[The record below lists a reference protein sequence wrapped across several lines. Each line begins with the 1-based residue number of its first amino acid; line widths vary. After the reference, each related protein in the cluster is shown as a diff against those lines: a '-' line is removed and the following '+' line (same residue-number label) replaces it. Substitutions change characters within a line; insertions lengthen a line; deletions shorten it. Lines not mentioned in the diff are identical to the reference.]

1 MAGLVI
7 GQITGAITASRD
19 DPSGRGAPS
28 ATSALPPL
36 RDELALHPGPPGAD
50 GAPSWTLEDP
60 ARGRYFRL
68 GWAEIEMLARWERG
82 DPAAI
87 AAAITQETTL
97 TVSPAEVE
105 AFVRF
110 LTSSNLV
117 RVAGPRA
124 LGQLHEQAQASRMS
138 PVAFVLKNYLFIR
151 IPLVRPDR
159 FLDKTLGLAA
169 PFFSPLFWI
178 ATLIAGLT
186 GILLVLRQ
194 WDSFVTTFVH
204 LFSWQGLAAIGIGLI
219 FAKIAHELAHAYAAK
234 REGLDVPTM
243 GIALMVLYPVLYT
256 DTTAA
261 WRLTD
266 RAKRLRIG
274 YAGMAI
280 ELAIAAW
287 MTLAWSFMPD
297 GPVRSAAFILA
308 TTTWIMTLAVNLNPF
323 MRFDGYFLFSDA
335 LDMPNLQDRAF
346 RLARWRLREALF
358 GFGENPPERF
368 PKRRARI
375 LITYAVFTWIYRFVL
390 FLGIA
395 LIVYHFFFKALGII
409 LMIVELA
416 WFIGRPI
423 LMELREWA
431 ERRESYRV
439 NRNTLTSAALL
450 LGAIVLF
457 VMPLQWSIHAPALL
471 RAERQTQIFAP
482 ADALLVTDAAR
493 PGEDVAQAD
502 TLFSFAAP
510 DMEHRLAENAR
521 RITLLRWRASV
532 ETPGAAGSSGSLGER
547 AALWEE
553 LEGAIAE
560 RASLSRQAERL
571 TVSAPH
577 AGRLVDRD
585 PDIRVGDWVAEGEW
599 LATLVTPESWI
610 IEAYLSE
617 ADLGRVS
624 TGAQARFYPQ
634 APGRPPIDA
643 RVVTV
648 AETGSSRL
656 AAAPELTSPH
666 GGALPAHETAD
677 GLVPDGAVYR
687 LIAQPDPKPTMD
699 QPKALRGTL
708 RLEGERISM
717 AVRVWRAV
725 MAILIRESGF

>member
-7 GQITGAITASRD
+7 GPPAGAIAVSRND
-19 DPSGRGAPS
+19 SNGGGAGS
-28 ATSALPPL
+28 ATRTLPAL
-36 RDELALHPGPPGAD
+36 RDELALHPGPPSAD

-68 GWAEIEMLARWERG
+68 GWAEIEMLARWDRD
-82 DPAAI
+82 DPAVI

-97 TVSPAEVE
+97 TVGAAEVE

-110 LTSSNLV
+110 LASANLV
-117 RVAGPRA
+117 RVEGPRA
-124 LGQLHEQAQASRMS
+124 LGLLHEQAQAARMN
-138 PVAFVLKNYLFIR
+138 PVAFLLKNYLFIR

-159 FLDKTLGLAA
+159 FLDRTIGLAA
-169 PFFSPLFWI
+169 PFFSPVFWI

-186 GILLVLRQ
+186 GMLLVLRQ
-194 WDSFVTTFVH
+194 WDGFVTTFVH

-234 REGLDVPTM
+234 REGLAVPTM

-266 RAKRLRIG
+266 RARRLRIG

-358 GFGENPPERF
+358 GFGESPPERF
-368 PKRRARI
+368 PKGRARL

-423 LMELREWA
+423 LMEMREWA
-431 ERRESYRV
+431 GRREAYRV
-439 NRNTLTSAALL
+439 NRNTLTSAAIL
-450 LGAIVLF
+450 LGAIMLF
-457 VMPLQWSIHAPALL
+457 GMPLQWSIHAPALL
-471 RAERQTQIFAP
+471 RAERQTQLFAP
-482 ADALLVTDAAR
+482 ADALLVTDEAK
-493 PGEDVAQAD
+493 PGRDVAEAD
-502 TLFSFAAP
+502 TLFAFAAP

-532 ETPGAAGSSGSLGER
+532 ETPGAAGPGGSLGER

-571 TVSAPH
+571 TVNAPH
-577 AGRLVDRD
+577 AGRLAERD

-599 LATLVTPESWI
+599 LATLVTPESWV

-617 ADLGRVS
+617 ADLGRVG
-624 TGAQARFYPQ
+624 TGAPARFYPQ
-634 APGRPPIDA
+634 APRRPPIDA
-643 RVVTV
+643 RVIAV

-656 AAAPELTSPH
+656 VAAPELTSPH
-666 GGALPAHETAD
+666 GGTLPAYETAD

-687 LIAQPDPKPTMD
+687 LIAHPDSVPAMNQP
-699 QPKALRGTL
+699 QALRGTL
-708 RLEGERISM
+708 RLEGERVSL

>member
-7 GQITGAITASRD
+7 GPPTGATAFAAKAAFVGSH
-19 DPSGRGAPS
+19 PASAP
-28 ATSALPPL
+28 ALPPL
-36 RDELALHPGPPGAD
+36 RDELMLHPGPPGAD

-68 GWAEIEMLARWERG
+68 GWAEIEMLARWDRD
-82 DPAAI
+82 DPAVI

-97 TVSPAEVE
+97 TVGAMEVE
-105 AFVRF
+105 AFIRF
-110 LTSSNLV
+110 LISANLV

-124 LGQLHEQAQASRMS
+124 LGQLHDQAQAARMN
-138 PVAFVLKNYLFIR
+138 PVAFLLKNYLFIR

-159 FLDKTLGLAA
+159 FLDRTIGLAA
-169 PFFSPLFWI
+169 PFFSPVFWI

-186 GILLVLRQ
+186 GMLLVLRQ
-194 WDSFVTTFVH
+194 WDVFVTTFVH

-219 FAKIAHELAHAYAAK
+219 VAKIAHELAHAYAAR
-234 REGLDVPTM
+234 REGLAVPTM

-358 GFGENPPERF
+358 GFGESPPERF
-368 PKRRARI
+368 PKGRARI

-431 ERRESYRV
+431 ERREAYKL
-439 NRNTLTSAALL
+439 NRNTLTTGAVL
-450 LGAIVLF
+450 LGALVLF
-457 VMPLQWSIHAPALL
+457 LMPLQWSIHAPALL
-471 RAERQTQIFAP
+471 RAERQSQIFAP
-482 ADALLVTDAAR
+482 ADALLVMDEAN
-493 PGEDVAQAD
+493 PGREVAEGEV
-502 TLFSFAAP
+502 LFSFAAP

-521 RITLLRWRASV
+521 RIMLLRWRASV
-532 ETPGAAGSSGSLGER
+532 ETPGGGVRGGSLGER

-553 LEGAIAE
+553 LEGAVAE
-560 RASLSRQAERL
+560 RAGLLRQSERL
-571 TVSAPH
+571 TVSASH
-577 AGRLVDRD
+577 AGRLAERD

-617 ADLGRVS
+617 ADLGRVG
-624 TGAQARFYPQ
+624 TGARARFYPQ
-634 APGRPPIDA
+634 APGRPPLDA
-643 RVVTV
+643 LVIAV
-648 AETGSSRL
+648 ADTGSSSL
-656 AAAPELTSPH
+656 VAAPELTSPH
-666 GGALPAHETAD
+666 GGALPAYETAD

-687 LIAQPDPKPTMD
+687 VVAHPDIIPAMSQP
-699 QPKALRGTL
+699 QALRGTL
-708 RLEGERISM
+708 RLEGERVSA
-717 AVRVWRAV
+717 AVRVWRAIV
-725 MAILIRESGF
+725 AIVIRESGF